1 MAQERKVRPGT
12 GDKDDEQ
19 GFENVTVPPVGDIS
33 VKLAEA
39 MKREQMKSGHG
50 CGVAGCWCDACLYAN
65 CQGHVDPFITAAQYR
80 AGMRRKV

>member
-1 MAQERKVRPGT
+1 MQERKNRPGT

-39 MKREQMKSGHG
+39 IKQAHGEPEPCPSGCY
-50 CGVAGCWCDACLYAN
+50 CGPCMRDDCGN
-65 CQGHVDPFITAAQYR
+65 CTASPFPQR
-80 AGMRRKV
+80 SPSGG